1 MIQTIKSSDKYYKFI
16 DYGADHIDSTSNC
29 AYRSLEVSNLTNLG
43 IDWGMVFVNRNI
55 LKNSPEIPKEKSESY
70 NYVNTFTYHVWNFN
84 DENIFDSQFQID
96 ELVKEGHLR
105 HEFNQPLIGSS
116 AVVIDASYLGT
127 IVPNTP
133 SKRKLFRKELRNY
146 LYKGSKTGADI
157 IYLSGCAWDGSI
169 GLFIG
174 NDKEWNEE
182 MDLVELRINNF
193 KKNLAVSK

>member
-1 MIQTIKSSDKYYKFI
+1 MI
-16 DYGADHIDSTSNC
+16 
-29 AYRSLEVSNLTNLG
+29 
-43 IDWGMVFVNRNI
+43 
-55 LKNSPEIPKEKSESY
+55 
-70 NYVNTFTYHVWNFN
+70 
-84 DENIFDSQFQID
+84 
-96 ELVKEGHLR
+96 
-105 HEFNQPLIGSS
+105 
-116 AVVIDASYLGT
+116 
-127 IVPNTP
+127 NTP